1 MLNVLLASASTG
13 HDAAQTAH
21 ESGMLDSLVTFTID
35 VSIVCIAVGML
46 MCVIRLLKSPHL
58 ADRAL
63 AADTLGVELI
73 GLVIL
78 MGMRFATSAFV
89 DGILVLSLLSFAGTV
104 AMAQYIARP
113 PLRHKQVKSNEKL
126 EDLA

>member
-1 MLNVLLASASTG
+1 MLNLLLAAATAG
-13 HDAAQTAH
+13 HEVAH
-21 ESGMLDSLVTFTID
+21 EAAEHGLLDGVVTFTID
-35 VSIVCIAVGML
+35 ICIVMIVVGMI

-63 AADTLGVELI
+63 ASDTLGVELI

-78 MGMRFATSAFV
+78 FGMRFMTSAFI
-89 DGILVLSLLSFAGTV
+89 DGILILSLLSFAGTV

-113 PLRHKQVKSNEKL
+113 HLRHKQVKSNEKL

>member
-1 MLNVLLASASTG
+1 MLSYYLASA
-13 HDAAQTAH
+13 AAHATA
-21 ESGMLDSLVTFTID
+21 ESAPTSMLDGVVSFTID
-35 VSIVCIAVGML
+35 ICIVLTAVGML
-46 MCVIRLLKSPHL
+46 MCVIRLLRSPHL
-58 ADRAL
+58 ADKAL

-78 MGMRFATSAFV
+78 MGMRFATDAFI

-113 PLRHKQVKSNEKL
+113 HLRHQQMKGDEKL

>member
-1 MLNVLLASASTG
+1 MLNGLLASAAG
-13 HDAAQTAH
+13 HATEVAH
-21 ESGMLDSLVTFTID
+21 EVSTMDHVVNFTID
-35 VSIVCIAVGML
+35 VCILLAVFGML
-46 MCVIRLLKSPHL
+46 LCVIRLLRSPHL

-73 GLVIL
+73 GVVIL
-78 MGMRFATSAFV
+78 MSMRFGTDAFI

-113 PLRHKQVKSNEKL
+113 HLRHKPVKSNEKL

>member
-1 MLNVLLASASTG
+1 MLNLLLASA
-13 HDAAQTAH
+13 AASHEVAH
-21 ESGMLDSLVTFTID
+21 EAAEHGLLDGVVTFTID
-35 VSIVCIAVGML
+35 ICIVMIAVGML

-63 AADTLGVELI
+63 ASDTLGVELI

-78 MGMRFATSAFV
+78 LGMRFMTSAFI
-89 DGILVLSLLSFAGTV
+89 DGVLILSLLSFAGTV

-113 PLRHKQVKSNEKL
+113 HLRHKQVKSNEKL

>member
-1 MLNVLLASASTG
+1 MLNVLLASAGG
-13 HDAAQTAH
+13 HAAKA
-21 ESGMLDSLVTFTID
+21 VTELSAMDYVVNFTID
-35 VSIVCIAVGML
+35 LCIVFTAVGML

-78 MGMRFATSAFV
+78 MGMRFVTDAFI

-113 PLRHKQVKSNEKL
+113 HLRHNQPKSNEKL

>member
-1 MLNVLLASASTG
+1 MLNLILASAAHVATES
-13 HDAAQTAH
+13 AH
-21 ESGMLDSLVTFTID
+21 EPTVMDGVLNFTID
-35 VSIVCIAVGML
+35 FCIVLTAVGML
-46 MCVIRLLKSPHL
+46 LCVIRLLRSPHL
-58 ADRAL
+58 ADKAL

-78 MGMRFATSAFV
+78 MGMRFATDAFI

-113 PLRHKQVKSNEKL
+113 HLRHKQVKSDEKL